1 MRELSPHQGRP
12 KRGVIERG
20 VEEIFGPEGLLA
32 RHHPEYEFREGQLA
46 MAEAVATALEHRHH
60 LLVEAG
66 TGTGKTL
73 AYLIPAIATGRR
85 VIVSTGTKS
94 LQEQLYYKDL
104 PFLESVLPRPF
115 RATYLKGRSNYLC
128 LDRFRKSEESP
139 LLEGLDQI
147 DHYTAITRWA
157 GETTTGDRA
166 ELSDLPANL
175 PWWRHIDARS
185 EICTG
190 SKCDHFEACFITR
203 ARQRALESEIIIVN
217 HHLFFADLALRGKEW
232 GQVLPDYDAVIFDE
246 AHQIEDVAMQYF
258 GATVSTYQV
267 SDLIGDI
274 NRLPLSDFD
283 AAREVGRAATR
294 TMALADQFW
303 LQFAGGGRWGD
314 AEGKIVLHR
323 QMFFQGKPGQPVQP
337 TAAGERV
344 VAFRKAID
352 RLIAAL
358 QVVRNPPTELEALIR
373 RAEQLRFD
381 LDFILLGEAEA
392 DTFVR
397 WCERRGRTILL
408 QAMPIDGSGI
418 LAERLFR
425 ETQTVILTSATLTTA
440 GSFDFI
446 RSRLGIEHAVEMV
459 APSGYDYQEQ
469 ALLYLPSRMPDPRE
483 PSFVEAAVA
492 QIVSLLEASSGRA
505 FVLCTSHAQMVNLRR
520 RVEEQIWFPILM
532 QGDGSNAGLLERF
545 RTTPNAVLFG
555 TASFWQGIDVRGEA
569 LSCVIIDKLPFA
581 VPSDPVVAA
590 RQRHLDQQG
599 RSSFAEYSVPSAV
612 ISLKQG
618 VGRLIRSATDRGVL
632 SILDPR
638 LVTKSYGQTFLQSL
652 PPCRITRRIEDVAA
666 FFAADSGPDAQPIV
680 D

>member
-1 MRELSPHQGRP
+1 M
-12 KRGVIERG
+12 
-20 VEEIFGPEGLLA
+20 EEIFGPDGLLA

-46 MAEAVATALEHRHH
+46 MAEAVASALEHRHH

-147 DHYTAITRWA
+147 DHYTAISRWA

-166 ELSDLPANL
+166 ELSDLPTNL

-190 SKCDHFEACFITR
+190 SKCDHYEACFITR

-274 NRLPLSDFD
+274 NRLPLSDYD

-303 LQFAGGGRWGD
+303 LQFAGGGRWGE

-344 VAFRKAID
+344 VA
-352 RLIAAL
+352 
-358 QVVRNPPTELEALIR
+358 
-373 RAEQLRFD
+373 
-381 LDFILLGEAEA
+381 
-392 DTFVR
+392 
-397 WCERRGRTILL
+397 
-408 QAMPIDGSGI
+408 GSKYK
-418 LAERLFR
+418 F
-425 ETQTVILTSATLTTA
+425 S
-440 GSFDFI
+440 
-446 RSRLGIEHAVEMV
+446 
-459 APSGYDYQEQ
+459 
-469 ALLYLPSRMPDPRE
+469 
-483 PSFVEAAVA
+483 
-492 QIVSLLEASSGRA
+492 
-505 FVLCTSHAQMVNLRR
+505 
-520 RVEEQIWFPILM
+520 
-532 QGDGSNAGLLERF
+532 
-545 RTTPNAVLFG
+545 
-555 TASFWQGIDVRGEA
+555 
-569 LSCVIIDKLPFA
+569 
-581 VPSDPVVAA
+581 
-590 RQRHLDQQG
+590 
-599 RSSFAEYSVPSAV
+599 
-612 ISLKQG
+612 
-618 VGRLIRSATDRGVL
+618 
-632 SILDPR
+632 
-638 LVTKSYGQTFLQSL
+638 
-652 PPCRITRRIEDVAA
+652 
-666 FFAADSGPDAQPIV
+666 
-680 D
+680 